1 MHTAVECL
9 RIIEAT
15 YPDLRIQTYS
25 FNNRGQNND
34 VLIVNEEI
42 VFRFPRTAH
51 GARQLRAEAAILSH
65 LQNRVTL
72 QVPNPL
78 YLSLPEERPR
88 GGRLGSAPSIAGGL
102 GPSTVGGS
110 APSIAGG
117 LGPQRVSLGG
127 ALGEA
132 DSTPWWKTTS
142 ERNKGTLLTS
152 QQRPIGRR
160 ARLGRRGRHEERPA
174 PPPEDRPG
182 YRGPDGRFAWQRGQL
197 DGRLPWEKEREESD
211 RRRLRDHGE
220 RSGRAVSAASAAQR
234 RYFVGYRWIPGE
246 PLWRET
252 LLTAHDPRTVQSWA
266 DQLGTFLRELHEAPL
281 TDTLSKLLPGY
292 DTRARWADFYKR
304 VETKIFPHM
313 RVDARREV
321 AAQFE
326 TYVGDQTNFG
336 HPLTLVHGDFGPGN
350 ILFDNRAERVTGV
363 IDFGSGG
370 LDDPAV
376 DLAALIGP
384 FGYGEAF
391 IRRFGRTYPI
401 PQGYLERARFYAST
415 FALQDAVFGL
425 ENGDAE
431 AFAGGIAPYR

>member
-1 MHTAVECL
+1 MLTAVECL

-42 VFRFPRTAH
+42 VFRFPRTSH

-65 LQNRVTL
+65 LQDRVTL

-78 YLSLPEERPR
+78 YLSLPEERPG
-88 GGRLGSAPSIAGGL
+88 GGRLGSAPSTAGGV
-102 GPSTVGGS
+102 GPG
-110 APSIAGG
+110 
-117 LGPQRVSLGG
+117 RVSLGG
-127 ALGEA
+127 TLGEA

-160 ARLGRRGRHEERPA
+160 ARLGRRGRHGGERPA

-197 DGRLPWEKEREESD
+197 DGRLPWEKEREERD
-211 RRRLRDHGE
+211 RHRSRDHGE
-220 RSGRAVSAASAAQR
+220 RAGRVVSATPAAQR

-252 LLTAHDPRTVQSWA
+252 LLTADDPRTVQSWA
-266 DQLGTFLRELHEAPL
+266 DQLGTFLRELHQAPL
-281 TDTLSKLLPGY
+281 TDTLSKLLPAY

-304 VETKIFPHM
+304 VETKVFPHM
-313 RVDARREV
+313 RADARREV

-326 TYVGDQTNFG
+326 TYVGNPANFG

-350 ILFDNRAERVTGV
+350 ILFDSRAGRVTGV

-401 PQGYLERARFYAST
+401 PPDCLERARFYAGT

-431 AFAGGIAPYR
+431 AFAGGIASYR